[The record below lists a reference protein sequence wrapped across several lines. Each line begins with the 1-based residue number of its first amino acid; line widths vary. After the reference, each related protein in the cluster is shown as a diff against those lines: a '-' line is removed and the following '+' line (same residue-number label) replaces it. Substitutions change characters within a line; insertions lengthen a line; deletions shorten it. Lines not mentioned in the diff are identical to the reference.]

1 MNGAGQQGHETTMV
15 ETVRG
20 PIDVLA
26 LGPTLMHEHVFTFD
40 PDYQINYPQSWGDR
54 NQRVA
59 EAADRL
65 EQLYET
71 GVRTIVDLTV
81 LGLGRNLP
89 LILEVAA
96 RTRMNI
102 VVATGIYTFDEVPRP
117 FRMKGPGAPLG
128 GPEPMVPLFVD
139 EINGGIGAT
148 GVRPAILKCAT
159 GIRGVTPG
167 VERVLRAV
175 AQAHLITGLPIS
187 THTVARLRH
196 GVDQQ
201 RIFAEEGV
209 DLNRVVIG
217 HCGDSD
223 DISYLRG
230 IADNGSYLGLDQF
243 GIGHLAPLGQRID
256 LVVELCRLGYSDR
269 IVLSHD
275 FACYADVLDDQ
286 SREKLN
292 PGWGYTCVT
301 EQVVPELLR
310 RGVSTGEVDNMLTH
324 NAARILGR

>member
-1 MNGAGQQGHETTMV
+1 M
-15 ETVRG
+15 
-20 PIDVLA
+20 
-26 LGPTLMHEHVFTFD
+26 
-40 PDYQINYPQSWGDR
+40 
-54 NQRVA
+54 A
-59 EAADRL
+59 EAAGRL

-128 GPEPMVPLFVD
+128 GPEPMVQLFVD
-139 EINGGIGAT
+139 EITGGIGAT
-148 GVRPAILKCAT
+148 GVRPAVLKCAT
-159 GIRGVTPG
+159 GIQGVTPG

-196 GVDQQ
+196 GVEQQ

-209 DLNRVVIG
+209 DLNHVVIG

-223 DISYLRG
+223 DLSYLRS
-230 IADNGSYLGLDQF
+230 IADKGSYLGLDQF

-256 LVVELCRLGYSDR
+256 LVVELCRLGYSER

-275 FACYADVLDDQ
+275 FACYADVLDDESQRQTQ
-286 SREKLN
+286 SRLGLHLRHPAGRSGALATGRLHRRGGQHADPQHGADPRPERFDTEDLDQITRVTPAPN
-292 PGWGYTCVT
+292 GRLPGWL
-301 EQVVPELLR
+301 QRSLLR
-310 RGVSTGEVDNMLTH
+310 LPPRPQ
-324 NAARILGR
+324 